1 MPKLFTLEEAERAI
15 PLVEQRLHQAIDSRR
30 EAATIDQQLREIA
43 TKIHL
48 SGGAE
53 INPAAVLERRRKKD
67 EAMEH
72 LRQAVEALQQI
83 GCLIKDLDIGLVDFP
98 AALNDREVYLC
109 WKLGEPRIDY
119 WHHVD
124 DGFASRQPILDDFGP
139 HAEEPKPN

>member
-1 MPKLFTLEEAERAI
+1 MAKMFTLKEAERAI
-15 PLVEQRLHQAIDSRR
+15 PLVEQRLHQACEAKR
-30 EAATIDQQLREIA
+30 EATAIDQHLQEIA

-53 INPAAVLERRRKKD
+53 INPVAVLERRQKKD
-67 EAMEH
+67 QAMQQ
-72 LRQAVEALQQI
+72 LREAVEALQKI
-83 GCLIKDLDIGLVDFP
+83 GCQIKDLEIGLVDFP

-124 DGFASRQPILDDFGP
+124 DGFAGRRPILDDFGP
-139 HAEEPKPN
+139 HAEDPKPN